1 MTPKIREILA
11 RYLAAP
17 ITESRQTATIQE
29 LISAGVKDL
38 TTARSLMTEALSNP
52 GLYEGAAGTL
62 PLEGTRRGEEGV
74 VTDILGGAE
83 RGVTAAGRGLEILRR
98 QQGMFGRGPFAPFV
112 EQGLSQRFNPTD
124 INAQYLLDLFGQAQA
139 QTGDERLGTA
149 PTGTFREFMG
159 GFTGARP
166 DPATL
171 ASRLANILTEL
182 EQGESG
188 VTDFTEALQS
198 QFADPRVSF
207 RAALQPALAQIS
219 PALRQGFERRATERF
234 LGELAG
240 EQERF
245 STPLK
250 AFREFEPR
258 FARYAAPSVPP
269 DVIG

>member
-1 MTPKIREILA
+1 MQKKIREILA

-29 LISAGVKDL
+29 LINAGVPDL
-38 TTARSLMTEALSNP
+38 AQAQKMMDDASANP
-52 GLYEGAAGTL
+52 GLYMGPAGGL
-62 PLEGTRRGEEGV
+62 PLSSRGEEGV

-112 EQGLSQRFNPTD
+112 QQGLGQRFNPTD
-124 INAQYLLDLFGQAQA
+124 INAQFLLDLFGQAQT

-159 GFTGARP
+159 GFTGERP

-171 ASRLANILTEL
+171 ASRLKNILTEL

-258 FARYAAPSVPP
+258 FARYAATP
-269 DVIG
+269 

>member
-1 MTPKIREILA
+1 MQKKIREILA

-29 LISAGVKDL
+29 LINAGVPDL
-38 TTARSLMTEALSNP
+38 AQAQKMMDDASANP
-52 GLYEGAAGTL
+52 GLYMGPAGGL
-62 PLEGTRRGEEGV
+62 PLPSRDEEGV

-112 EQGLSQRFNPTD
+112 QQGLAQRFNPTD
-124 INAQYLLDLFGQAQA
+124 INAQYLLDLFGQAQ
-139 QTGDERLGTA
+139 GDREGQA
-149 PTGTFREFMG
+149 PGGTFREFMG
-159 GFTGARP
+159 GFTGERP
-166 DPATL
+166 DPAVL

-234 LGELAG
+234 LGELA
-240 EQERF
+240 EDPSRF
-245 STPLK
+245 ATPVK
-250 AFREFEPR
+250 AFREFAPR
-258 FARYAAPSVPP
+258 SSRYAATP
-269 DVIG
+269 

>member
-1 MTPKIREILA
+1 MQKKIQEILA

-17 ITESRQTATIQE
+17 ITESRQTATLQE
-29 LISAGVKDL
+29 LINAGVPDL
-38 TTARSLMTEALSNP
+38 AQAQKMMDDASANP
-52 GLYEGAAGTL
+52 GLYMGPAGGL
-62 PLEGTRRGEEGV
+62 PLPSRGEEEV
-74 VTDILGGAE
+74 VRDILGGAE
-83 RGVTAAGRGLEILRR
+83 RGATAAGRGLEILRR

-112 EQGLSQRFNPTD
+112 EQGLGQRFNPTD
-124 INAQYLLDLFGQAQA
+124 MNAQFLLDLFGQSQA
-139 QTGDERLGTA
+139 QTGDKTLGTA

-166 DPATL
+166 DSAVL

-182 EQGESG
+182 EQGESN

-234 LGELAG
+234 LGELA
-240 EQERF
+240 EDPSRF
-245 STPLK
+245 ATPVQ
-250 AFREFEPR
+250 AFREFAPR
-258 FARYAAPSVPP
+258 SSRYAATP
-269 DVIG
+269 

>member
-1 MTPKIREILA
+1 MQKKIQEILA

-17 ITESRQTATIQE
+17 ITESRRTATIQE
-29 LISAGVKDL
+29 LINAGVPDL
-38 TTARSLMTEALSNP
+38 AQARKMMDDASANP
-52 GLYEGAAGTL
+52 GLYAGAAGTI
-62 PLEGTRRGEEGV
+62 PSPSRGEEGV
-74 VTDILGGAE
+74 VSDILSGVGRGA
-83 RGVTAAGRGLEILRR
+83 TAAGRGLEILRR

-112 EQGLSQRFNPTD
+112 EQGLGQRFNPTD
-124 INAQYLLDLFGQAQA
+124 MNAQFLLDLFGQSQA
-139 QTGDERLGTA
+139 QTGDKTLGTA

-166 DPATL
+166 DSAVL

-234 LGELAG
+234 LGELA
-240 EQERF
+240 EDPSRF
-245 STPLK
+245 ATPVQ
-250 AFREFEPR
+250 AFREFAPR
-258 FARYAAPSVPP
+258 SSRYAATP
-269 DVIG
+269 